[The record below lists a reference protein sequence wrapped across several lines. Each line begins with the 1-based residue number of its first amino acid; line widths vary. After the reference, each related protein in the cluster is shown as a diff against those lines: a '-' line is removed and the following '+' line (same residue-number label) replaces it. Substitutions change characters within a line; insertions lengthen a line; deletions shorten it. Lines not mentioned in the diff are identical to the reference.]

1 MVSIWNVSHREPFAH
16 GIELFNQQRFFD
28 AHEQLEDAWRAE
40 TGEARL
46 FLQGMTQVAVALH
59 HYSTGN
65 RAGATSVL
73 ARALRNLRDY
83 PERYAGIELGRLR
96 QELRSFHA
104 GLAEGASSSGVPQ
117 ITICPPNNKEQAG
130 AG

>member
-1 MVSIWNVSHREPFAH
+1 MVSIWDVSHREPFAH

-28 AHEQLEDAWRAE
+28 AHEELEDAWRAE

-46 FLQGMTQVAVALH
+46 FLQGITQVAVALH

-73 ARALRNLRDY
+73 ARALRNLSDY

-96 QELRSFHA
+96 QQLRSFHA
-104 GLAEGASSSGVPQ
+104 GLVEGASSNDVPR
-117 ITICPPNNKEQAG
+117 IVLSPPNK
-130 AG
+130 